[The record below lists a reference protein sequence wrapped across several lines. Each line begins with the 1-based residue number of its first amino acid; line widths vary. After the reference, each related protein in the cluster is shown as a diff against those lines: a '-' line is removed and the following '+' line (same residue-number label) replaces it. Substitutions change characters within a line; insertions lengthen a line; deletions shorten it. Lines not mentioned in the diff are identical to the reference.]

1 MTTVLFKEESYTI
14 IGCRMRVHSQ
24 LGSGF
29 LEAVYEEA
37 LTKEFLK
44 QAIPFERQVHLDLY
58 YDGEKM
64 KKTYRADFLCFQKII
79 LEVKAVHHF
88 QIYFTNNY

>member
-44 QAIPFERQVHLDLY
+44 QAIPFERQVHLDYELGMLINFR
-58 YDGEKM
+58 DSS
-64 KKTYRADFLCFQKII
+64 LQ
-79 LEVKAVHHF
+79 
-88 QIYFTNNY
+88 